1 MGNVDLFDA
10 HPRLN
15 FPTDEAV
22 ASMPPEVQERFKPVR
37 DAKAVLDAAT
47 KHRESVAQ
55 RIAANDAERATTTEQ
70 MNMMRPS
77 GTDADRTRNIKAHIA
92 SEQRQRRLERGLP
105 E

>member
-1 MGNVDLFDA
+1 MANVDLFDA
-10 HPRLN
+10 HNRLN
-15 FPTDEAV
+15 FPTLEQIEA
-22 ASMPPEVQERFKPVR
+22 MPKEVQDRFKPVSE
-37 DAKAVLDAAT
+37 AKAVLDAAT

-55 RIAANDAERATTTEQ
+55 RIAANDAERAATTEQ
-70 MNMMRPS
+70 MNTIRPS